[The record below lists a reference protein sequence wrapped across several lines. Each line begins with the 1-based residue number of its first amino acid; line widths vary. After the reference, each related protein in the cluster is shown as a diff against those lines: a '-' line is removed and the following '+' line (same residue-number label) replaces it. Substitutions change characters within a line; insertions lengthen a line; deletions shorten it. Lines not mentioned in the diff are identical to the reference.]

1 MKEILKLENIYYSVS
16 SSGKAFAKKNTFNII
31 DDINLNINYGEI
43 LGISGESGGGKT
55 TLAKVIA
62 GVIKPSKGKLA
73 WDDDA
78 LSGNS
83 DISPV
88 QILFQNHG
96 EILNPYRKIE
106 DIINEALKIQKY
118 NPEAIKRK
126 KEEILNSLNI
136 STDITKRRGYELS
149 GGEQQRAALARLL
162 AVNPKMLILDEPFS
176 AQDVESQLNL
186 LKLFQK
192 INGKLKLT
200 MLCVSHD
207 LNILRKLAD
216 RIVIIQKGKVVE
228 EGSTEEVFNNPAHD
242 HTKYLLKAKNLSLT
256 LSELKE

>member
-1 MKEILKLENIYYSVS
+1 MKEILRLENIFYTVS
-16 SSGKAFAKKNTFNII
+16 SSGKGFAKKSMVNILH
-31 DDINLNINYGEI
+31 DINLNIYYGEV

-62 GVIKPSKGKLA
+62 GVIKPSQGKLV
-73 WDDDA
+73 WDDDV
-78 LSGNS
+78 SPGNS
-83 DISPV
+83 DSSSV

-118 NPEAIKRK
+118 DSELIKRK

-136 STDITKRRGYELS
+136 SADITEKRGYELS
-149 GGEQQRAALARLL
+149 GGEQQRAALARVL
-162 AVNPKMLILDEPFS
+162 AANPKLLILDEPFS

-186 LKLFQK
+186 LKLLKK
-192 INGKLKLT
+192 INAELKLT

-216 RIVIIQKGKVVE
+216 RIVIIQKGKIVE

-256 LSELKE
+256 LSELNE

>member
-1 MKEILKLENIYYSVS
+1 MKQILILENICYSFS
-16 SSGKAFAKKNTFNII
+16 SAEKGFAKKSTVNIL
-31 DDINLNINYGEI
+31 DDINLNINYGEV

-55 TLAKVIA
+55 TLAKIIAAVIT
-62 GVIKPSKGKLA
+62 PSKGRLV
-73 WDDDA
+73 WDEDIIA
-78 LSGNS
+78 KNS

-88 QILFQNHG
+88 QILFQNNG

-106 DIINEALKIQKY
+106 EIINEVLKNQKY
-118 NPEAIKRK
+118 NLESIKKK

-136 STDITKRRGYELS
+136 SADITKKRGYELS

-192 INGKLKLT
+192 INEKLKLT

-207 LNILRKLAD
+207 LNILRKIAD

-228 EGSTEEVFNNPAHD
+228 EGSTEEVFSNPTHD

-256 LSELKE
+256 LSDLNE

>member
-1 MKEILKLENIYYSVS
+1 MKGILRLENICYTVS
-16 SSGKAFAKKNTFNII
+16 TLGKGFAKKSMVNIL
-31 DDINLNINYGEI
+31 DSINLNINFGEV

-55 TLAKVIA
+55 TLVKVIA
-62 GVIKPSKGKLA
+62 GIIKPSQGKLV
-73 WDDDA
+73 WDDDV
-78 LSGNS
+78 LSENS
-83 DISPV
+83 ESSPV

-118 NPEAIKRK
+118 DAESIKRE
-126 KEEILNSLNI
+126 KEKILSSLNI
-136 STDITKRRGYELS
+136 SADITKKRGYELS

-162 AVNPKMLILDEPFS
+162 AANPKLLILDEPFS

-186 LKLFQK
+186 LKLFKK
-192 INGKLKLT
+192 INGELKLT

-256 LSELKE
+256 LSDLET

>member
-1 MKEILKLENIYYSVS
+1 MNKILRLENIYFAVS
-16 SSGKAFAKKNTFNII
+16 SSGKRFAKENVVNILY
-31 DDINLNINYGEI
+31 DINLNINYGEV

-62 GVIKPSKGKLA
+62 GVIKPSQGKLV
-73 WDDDA
+73 WDDDV

-83 DISPV
+83 NSNPV

-118 NPEAIKRK
+118 NIESIRKK

-136 STDITKRRGYELS
+136 STDITKKRGYELS

-162 AVNPKMLILDEPFS
+162 GVNPKMLILDEPFS

-192 INGKLKLT
+192 INGVLKLT
-200 MLCVSHD
+200 MLCISHD

-256 LSELKE
+256 LAELKE

>member
-1 MKEILKLENIYYSVS
+1 MKEILRLENICYAVS
-16 SSGKAFAKKNTFNII
+16 SSEKEFANKSMVNIL
-31 DDINLNINYGEI
+31 DDINLNINYGEV

-62 GVIKPSKGKLA
+62 GVIKPSQGKLV
-73 WDDDA
+73 WDDDV

-83 DISPV
+83 ESSHV

-96 EILNPYRKIE
+96 EILNSYRKIE

-118 NPEAIKRK
+118 DAELIKRK
-126 KEEILNSLNI
+126 KEEILSSLNI
-136 STDITKRRGYELS
+136 STDITKKRGYELS

-162 AVNPKMLILDEPFS
+162 AANPKLLILDEPFS

-192 INGKLKLT
+192 VNKELKLT

-207 LNILRKLAD
+207 LNILRKLTD

-228 EGSTEEVFNNPAHD
+228 EGRTEEVFNNPTHD

-256 LSELKE
+256 LTDLET

>member
-1 MKEILKLENIYYSVS
+1 MKHILRIENICYAVS
-16 SSGKAFAKKNTFNII
+16 SSAKEFAKKSKVNIL
-31 DDINLNINYGEI
+31 DDINLNINYGEV

-62 GVIKPSKGKLA
+62 GVIKPSQGKLV
-73 WDDDA
+73 WDDDVS
-78 LSGNS
+78 SGNS
-83 DISPV
+83 DSSPAL
-88 QILFQNHG
+88 ILFQNHG

-106 DIINEALKIQKY
+106 DIINETLKIQKY
-118 NPEAIKRK
+118 DAELIKRK

-136 STDITKRRGYELS
+136 SIDIAKKRGYELS

-162 AVNPKMLILDEPFS
+162 AANPKLLILDEPFS

-186 LKLFQK
+186 LKLFKK
-192 INGKLKLT
+192 INGKLNLS

-207 LNILRKLAD
+207 LNILKKLVD
-216 RIVIIQKGKVVE
+216 RIVIIQKGKIVE
-228 EGSTEEVFNNPAHD
+228 EGSTEEVFNNPEHD

-256 LSELKE
+256 LSELNE

>member
-1 MKEILKLENIYYSVS
+1 MKAILRLENICYTVPS
-16 SSGKAFAKKNTFNII
+16 SAKEFANKSMVNIL
-31 DDINLNINYGEI
+31 DDINLYINYGEV

-62 GVIKPSKGKLA
+62 GVIKPSQGKLV
-73 WDDDA
+73 WDDDV
-78 LSGNS
+78 LSENS
-83 DISPV
+83 IASPV

-96 EILNPYRKIE
+96 EILNPYRRIE

-118 NPEAIKRK
+118 DSELIKRK
-126 KEEILNSLNI
+126 KEEILSSLNI
-136 STDITKRRGYELS
+136 SADISKKRGYELS

-162 AVNPKMLILDEPFS
+162 AVNPKLLILDEPFS

-192 INGKLKLT
+192 INVELKLT

-207 LNILRKLAD
+207 LNILRKLTD

-228 EGSTEEVFNNPAHD
+228 EGRTEEVFCNPAHD

-256 LSELKE
+256 LSDLET

>member
-1 MKEILKLENIYYSVS
+1 MKGILRLENICYTVS
-16 SSGKAFAKKNTFNII
+16 TLGKGFAKKSVVNIL
-31 DDINLNINYGEI
+31 DSINLNINYGEV

-55 TLAKVIA
+55 TLAKTIA
-62 GVIKPSKGKLA
+62 GIIKPSQGKLV
-73 WDDDA
+73 WDDDV
-78 LSGNS
+78 LSENS
-83 DISPV
+83 ESSPV

-106 DIINEALKIQKY
+106 EIINEALKIQKY
-118 NPEAIKRK
+118 DAESIKRE
-126 KEEILNSLNI
+126 KEKILSSLNI
-136 STDITKRRGYELS
+136 SADITKKRGYELS

-162 AVNPKMLILDEPFS
+162 AANPKLLILDEPFS

-186 LKLFQK
+186 LKLFKK
-192 INGKLKLT
+192 INRELKLT

-256 LSELKE
+256 LSDLET

>member
-1 MKEILKLENIYYSVS
+1 MKEILRLENICYAVS
-16 SSGKAFAKKNTFNII
+16 SSAKEFANKSMVNIL
-31 DDINLNINYGEI
+31 DDINLYINYGEV

-62 GVIKPSKGKLA
+62 GVIKPSQGKLV
-73 WDDDA
+73 WDDDV
-78 LSGNS
+78 LSENS
-83 DISPV
+83 IASPA

-96 EILNPYRKIE
+96 EILNPYRRIE
-106 DIINEALKIQKY
+106 DIISEALIIQKY
-118 NPEAIKRK
+118 DSVLIKMK
-126 KEEILNSLNI
+126 KEEILSSLNI
-136 STDITKRRGYELS
+136 SADISKKRGYELS

-162 AVNPKMLILDEPFS
+162 AANPKLLILDEPFS

-192 INGKLKLT
+192 VNKELKLT

-228 EGSTEEVFNNPAHD
+228 EGRTEEVFNNPSHD

-256 LSELKE
+256 LSDLET

>member
-1 MKEILKLENIYYSVS
+1 MNNILRLENIFYSVS
-16 SSGKAFAKKNTFNII
+16 SSGKGFAKKSVVNIL
-31 DDINLNINYGEI
+31 DDINLNINYGEV

-62 GVIKPSKGKLA
+62 GIIKPSQGKLV
-73 WDDDA
+73 WDDGV

-83 DISPV
+83 SSNPV

-96 EILNPYRKIE
+96 EILNPYRRIE

-118 NPEAIKRK
+118 NSESIKKK

-162 AVNPKMLILDEPFS
+162 AANPNMLILDEPFS
-176 AQDVESQLNL
+176 AQDVESQLNF

-192 INGKLKLT
+192 INGELKLT

>member
-1 MKEILKLENIYYSVS
+1 MKEILSLENICYTVS
-16 SSGKAFAKKNTFNII
+16 SSGKGFAKKNTVNIL
-31 DDINLNINYGEI
+31 DDINLNINYGEV

-55 TLAKVIA
+55 TLARVIA
-62 GVIKPSKGKLA
+62 GIIKPSQGKLI
-73 WDDDA
+73 WDDDV

-83 DISPV
+83 SSNPV

-106 DIINEALKIQKY
+106 DIISEALKIQKY
-118 NPEAIKRK
+118 NIESIRKK

-136 STDITKRRGYELS
+136 STDITKKRGYELS

-192 INGKLKLT
+192 INGEFKLT

-216 RIVIIQKGKVVE
+216 RIIIIQKGKMVE
-228 EGSTEEVFNNPAHD
+228 EGSTEEVFNDPKHD

>member
-1 MKEILKLENIYYSVS
+1 MKEILKLENICYAVP
-16 SSGKAFAKKNTFNII
+16 SSGKGFTKKSMVNIL
-31 DDINLNINYGEI
+31 DSINLNINYGEV

-62 GVIKPSKGKLA
+62 GVIKPSQGKLV
-73 WDDDA
+73 WDDDV
-78 LSGNS
+78 LSGYS
-83 DISPV
+83 DSSPV
-88 QILFQNHG
+88 QISFQNHG

-118 NPEAIKRK
+118 DTELIKRK
-126 KEEILNSLNI
+126 KGEILNSLNI
-136 STDITKRRGYELS
+136 SADITKKRGYELS

-162 AVNPKMLILDEPFS
+162 SANPKLLILDEPFS

-192 INGKLKLT
+192 INRELKLT

-228 EGSTEEVFNNPAHD
+228 EGNTEEVFNNPAHN

-256 LSELKE
+256 LSDLET

>member
-1 MKEILKLENIYYSVS
+1 MKKILRLENICYTVS
-16 SSGKAFAKKNTFNII
+16 TLGKGFAKKSVVNIL
-31 DDINLNINYGEI
+31 DSINLNINYGEV

-55 TLAKVIA
+55 TLTKVIA
-62 GVIKPSKGKLA
+62 GVIKPSQGKLV
-73 WDDDA
+73 WDEDVLLENLIA
-78 LSGNS
+78 
-83 DISPV
+83 SPV

-118 NPEAIKRK
+118 DAELIKRRR
-126 KEEILNSLNI
+126 EEILGSLNI
-136 STDITKRRGYELS
+136 SDDIIRKRGYELS

-162 AVNPKMLILDEPFS
+162 AANPKLLILDEPFS

-192 INGKLKLT
+192 VNKELKLT

-228 EGSTEEVFNNPAHD
+228 EGRTEEVFNNPAHD

-256 LSELKE
+256 LSDLEI

>member
-1 MKEILKLENIYYSVS
+1 MKNILRLENICYAVS
-16 SSGKAFAKKNTFNII
+16 SSGKGFAKKSMINIL
-31 DDINLNINYGEI
+31 DDINLNINYGEV

-62 GVIKPSKGKLA
+62 EVIKPSQGKLV
-73 WDDDA
+73 WDVDV

-83 DISPV
+83 GSSPV

-96 EILNPYRKIE
+96 EVLNPYRKIE

-118 NPEAIKRK
+118 DAELIERR
-126 KEEILNSLNI
+126 KEEILSSLNI
-136 STDITKRRGYELS
+136 STDITKKRGYELS

-162 AVNPKMLILDEPFS
+162 ATNPKLLILDEPFS

-192 INGKLKLT
+192 INKELKLT
-200 MLCVSHD
+200 MLCVSHN

-228 EGSTEEVFNNPAHD
+228 EGSTEEVFNNPAHN

-256 LSELKE
+256 LSDLET

>member
-1 MKEILKLENIYYSVS
+1 M
-16 SSGKAFAKKNTFNII
+16 
-31 DDINLNINYGEI
+31 
-43 LGISGESGGGKT
+43 
-55 TLAKVIA
+55 AKVIA
-62 GVIKPSKGKLA
+62 GVIKPSPGKLV
-73 WDDDA
+73 WDGEV
-78 LSGNS
+78 LSENS
-83 DISPV
+83 IASPV

-96 EILNPYRKIE
+96 EILNPYRRIE

-118 NPEAIKRK
+118 DAELIERR
-126 KEEILNSLNI
+126 KEEILSSINI
-136 STDITKRRGYELS
+136 SADITKKRGYELS

-162 AVNPKMLILDEPFS
+162 ASNPKLLILDEPFS

-192 INGKLKLT
+192 VNKELKLT

-228 EGSTEEVFNNPAHD
+228 EGNTEEVFNNPTHD

-256 LSELKE
+256 LSDLET

>member
-1 MKEILKLENIYYSVS
+1 MKEILRLENIFYTVS
-16 SSGKAFAKKNTFNII
+16 SSGKGFAKKSKVNIL
-31 DDINLNINYGEI
+31 DDINLNTNYREV

-62 GVIKPSKGKLA
+62 GVIKPSQGKLV
-73 WDDDA
+73 WDGEV
-78 LSGNS
+78 LSENS
-83 DISPV
+83 GSSPV

-106 DIINEALKIQKY
+106 DIISEALIIQKY
-118 NPEAIKRK
+118 DAELIEKK
-126 KEEILNSLNI
+126 KEEILSSLNI
-136 STDITKRRGYELS
+136 SADITKKRGYELS

-162 AVNPKMLILDEPFS
+162 AANPKLLILDEPFS

-186 LKLFQK
+186 LKLFLKVNRELK
-192 INGKLKLT
+192 IT

-216 RIVIIQKGKVVE
+216 RIVIIHKGKVVE
-228 EGSTEEVFNNPAHD
+228 EGRTEDVFNNPAHD

-256 LSELKE
+256 LSDLGT